1 MCIAGIR
8 IHPSCLCRGTPLRR
22 SPFSLRFG
30 RRLDAAPLHFVQM
43 IHEKTDSRRE
53 DAFVIRIWH
62 EPGTEHEAP
71 WRAIVKHLESGERR
85 FFTNY
90 GELCEF
96 LDRFARRMS

>member
-1 MCIAGIR
+1 MLAFGSTNRAFAEAHRFDAVLC
-8 IHPSCLCRGTPLRR
+8 PSV
-22 SPFSLRFG
+22 
-30 RRLDAAPLHFVQM
+30 LDAGSTPRRYTAAQM

-62 EPGTEHEAP
+62 EAGTANGAP
-71 WRAIVKHLESGERR
+71 WRATVQHLESGERR

-96 LDRFARRMS
+96 LDRFTRRTS